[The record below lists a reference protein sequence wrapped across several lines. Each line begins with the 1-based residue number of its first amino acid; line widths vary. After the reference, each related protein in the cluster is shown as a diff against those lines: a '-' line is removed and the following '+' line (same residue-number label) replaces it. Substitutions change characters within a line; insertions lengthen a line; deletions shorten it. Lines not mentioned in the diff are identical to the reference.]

1 MNRLDVLSRH
11 GQAAGQFTAAIRCEE
26 LLGKHCGLIVE
37 IEAAWD
43 GNPESMTPEQRAKVK
58 KVLEKI
64 VAEEEQQPAP
74 DDQLAKPEPETV
86 Q

>member
-1 MNRLDVLSRH
+1 
-11 GQAAGQFTAAIRCEE
+11 
-26 LLGKHCGLIVE
+26 
-37 IEAAWD
+37 
-43 GNPESMTPEQRAKVK
+43 MTPEQQAKVK

-64 VAEEEQQPAP
+64 VAGEEQQPAP